1 MTAPRRIDQLLSPF
15 RTLLHDSRA
24 GSLLLIG
31 ATVAALVW
39 ANSPW
44 AAAYDALWARPLSVG
59 VGGWSL
65 TLSLRAWINDGLM
78 TVFFLVV
85 GLEIER
91 ELLVGTL
98 RGLRAAALPIA
109 AAIGGMLVPALLY
122 LLLAGATPEAGGWG
136 IPMATDIAF
145 ALGLLGLLAP
155 GAPIAV
161 RAFLAAL
168 AIVDDLG
175 AILVI
180 AVAYGAEG
188 HAGALPLAALFG
200 GVLAGLRFLGVRAVA
215 PYVLAAL
222 PLWYFL
228 HEGGI
233 HPSLTGVVLAFA
245 IPPRTRKDATQ
256 LLDDADRIMDQ
267 LRARRG
273 SLGTAYDDANVQT
286 ALEELGQAYAEAQS
300 PSLRTERALHG
311 WVSLGILP
319 VFALANAGVRLDEA
333 LGPTAPVAAML
344 GIVAGL
350 LLGKPLG
357 IGLATW
363 LAVRSGIATLP
374 EGLRWGHVA
383 VVGCLGGIGFTMAIF
398 VTSLAFTDPAVVGA
412 AKGAVLA
419 ASVGSAAVAA
429 LVVRRLARPV
439 PSALAAVP
447 PTG

>member
-1 MTAPRRIDQLLSPF
+1 MHPPRRIDQLLSPF

-31 ATVAALVW
+31 ATLAALVW
-39 ANSPW
+39 ANGPW
-44 AAAYDALWARPLSVG
+44 AAAYDALWAHPISVG
-59 VGGWSL
+59 AGGWSL
-65 TLSLRAWINDGLM
+65 TLPLRGWINDGLM

-109 AAIGGMLVPALLY
+109 AAVGGMLVPALIYVLF
-122 LLLAGATPEAGGWG
+122 AGGTPEAGGWG

-155 GAPIAV
+155 GAPVAV

-188 HAGALPLAALFG
+188 HPGALPMAALCT
-200 GVLAGLRFLGVRAVA
+200 GVLAALRFLGVRSVA

-273 SLGTAYDDANVQT
+273 TLGTAYDDANVQS

-319 VFALANAGVRLDEA
+319 IFALANAGVRVGEA
-333 LGPTAPVAAML
+333 LGPATPVAAML
-344 GIVAGL
+344 GIVGGL
-350 LLGKPLG
+350 VIGKPVG
-357 IGLATW
+357 IVLATW
-363 LAVRSGIATLP
+363 LAVRTGVATLP
-374 EGLRWGHVA
+374 EGLRWPQVI

-398 VTSLAFTDPAVVGA
+398 VTSLAFPDPAVAAA

-419 ASVGSAAVAA
+419 ASVTAA
-429 LVVRRLARPV
+429 LLAALMVRRAVTPAATA
-439 PSALAAVP
+439 SAGA
-447 PTG
+447 TG